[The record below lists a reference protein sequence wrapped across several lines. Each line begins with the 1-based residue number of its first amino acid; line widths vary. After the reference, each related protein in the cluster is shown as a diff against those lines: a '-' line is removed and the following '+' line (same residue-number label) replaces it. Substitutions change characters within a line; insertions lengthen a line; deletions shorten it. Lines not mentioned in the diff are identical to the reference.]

1 MAKTDGRRTQ
11 SVGDRGHDSTGNAR
25 RRKREWGPPPVGAP
39 VGRTRPRGEPVS
51 ANAGRRKLRTLKRR
65 GQKKE
70 KKKEEMERNTWELR
84 DNNSEGACRA
94 PTGTAG
100 RREGERGDLRSDNG

>member
-1 MAKTDGRRTQ
+1 M
-11 SVGDRGHDSTGNAR
+11 
-25 RRKREWGPPPVGAP
+25 GAP

-70 KKKEEMERNTWELR
+70 KKKKKWSVIPENCGIITQRVTAAHLQGPPEDKRENAEISEATTVENFPKVPRSRKLR
-84 DNNSEGACRA
+84 KY
-94 PTGTAG
+94 
-100 RREGERGDLRSDNG
+100 